1 MMSPLERWRGLNEWL
16 KSLLLALVL
25 LAVLHLLVFRF
36 VVVENISMYATLR
49 PGDLLLVERW
59 PLLTGLDRGAIVVFR
74 DPLKDQ
80 DVRWRRPLMVKRIA
94 GAPGDVVALER
105 ARLKVNGTTVPSPPA
120 ATRAHLVRLRDGA
133 DSGDLRTLLGL
144 TDLPG
149 ISGSSVL
156 EVPLNDSLAAL
167 VAALP
172 EVVDVAPM
180 RLATGAPR
188 HLFPFSERFAWNGD
202 NYGPITVP
210 QRGDTLH
217 ITPANLPLYDRLL
230 TIYEGQRITHD
241 GNALLLNGVPLETY
255 VVQQD
260 YYFVLGDG
268 LHSSSDSRY
277 WGFLPADHVIGR
289 ARWVLTG
296 IGADG
301 ARSGPRRLW

>member
-1 MMSPLERWRGLNEWL
+1 MMSPLQRWRGLSEWI
-16 KSLLLALVL
+16 KSLLLAIL
-25 LAVLHLLVFRF
+25 LIVVLHLLVFRF

-59 PLLTGLDRGAIVVFR
+59 PVWTGLERGAIVVFR

-80 DVRWRRPLMVKRIA
+80 DPRWRRPLMVKRIA
-94 GAPGDVVALER
+94 GAPGDVVVLER
-105 ARLKVNGTTVPSPPA
+105 ARLKVNGTLVPDPPA
-120 ATRAHLVRLRDGA
+120 ATRAHLVRLRAGA
-133 DSGDLRTLLGL
+133 DHGVLRSLLGL
-144 TDLPG
+144 PDLPG
-149 ISGSSVL
+149 ISSSRVL

-202 NYGPITVP
+202 DYGPIAVP
-210 QRGDTLH
+210 RRGDTLR
-217 ITPANLPLYDRLL
+217 ITAANLPLYDRLL
-230 TIYEGQRITHD
+230 TIYEEQHLTYS
-241 GNALLLNGVPLETY
+241 GNDLLINGAPLDTY
-255 VVQQD
+255 VVQKD
-260 YYFVLGDG
+260 YYFMLGDG

-277 WGFLPADHVIGR
+277 WGFLPADHLIGR

-301 ARSGPRRLW
+301 ARSGPHRLW